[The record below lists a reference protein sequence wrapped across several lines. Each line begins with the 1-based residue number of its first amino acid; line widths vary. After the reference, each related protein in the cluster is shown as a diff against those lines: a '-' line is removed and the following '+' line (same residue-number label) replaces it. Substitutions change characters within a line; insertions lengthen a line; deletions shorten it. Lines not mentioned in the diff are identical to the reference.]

1 MDRRP
6 YRHLHHGCSDALTPD
21 LFPETHA
28 GLVHLPGFACPQE
41 AALIEAV
48 HDITAA
54 APFRQMETPGGK
66 MMSVAMTNCGAA
78 GWVTDRRGYRY
89 AATDP
94 QTGKAW
100 PAMPPLFRGLAVK
113 AAEAAGFEDFEPDV
127 CLVNCY
133 VPRAKMTLHQ
143 DRDETD
149 FSAPIVSVSLGL
161 PAVFLWGGAARGDKA
176 SHVPLMSGDVLVWG
190 GPARLNF
197 HGVLPLRAGS
207 HPLLGSSRVNLTFRK
222 AL

>member
-1 MDRRP
+1 M
-6 YRHLHHGCSDALTPD
+6 PD
-21 LFPETHA
+21 LFPEMRS
-28 GLVHLPGFACPQE
+28 GLVHLPGFASSQE

-48 HDITAA
+48 QDITAV
-54 APFRQMETPGGK
+54 APFRRMETPGGK

-94 QTGKAW
+94 QTGRAW
-100 PAMPPLFRGLAVK
+100 PAMPALFRELAVK
-113 AAEAAGFEDFEPDV
+113 AAEAAGFEDFAPDV

-133 VPRAKMTLHQ
+133 VPGAKMTLHQ
-143 DRDETD
+143 DRDEAD

-161 PAVFLWGGAARGDKA
+161 PAVFLWGGAGRGDKA
-176 SHVPLMSGDVLVWG
+176 SRVPLMSGDVLVWG
-190 GPARLNF
+190 GAVRLNF
-197 HGVLPLRAGS
+197 HGVLPLRAGV